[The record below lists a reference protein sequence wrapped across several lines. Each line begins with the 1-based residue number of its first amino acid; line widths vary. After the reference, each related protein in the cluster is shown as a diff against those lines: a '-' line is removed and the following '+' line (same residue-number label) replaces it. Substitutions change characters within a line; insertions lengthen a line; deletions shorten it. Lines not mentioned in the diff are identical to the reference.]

1 MALADSV
8 PGVSGGTIAFLLGF
22 YDRFLSSLDNLIHG
36 SGQGRRPALK
46 FLIQLGLGWVIGMGL
61 AILAL
66 SRVFE
71 SHIYAISSVFIGFIL
86 FAIPLVL
93 HEEKMTLRGRWKW
106 SPFVLAGIV
115 FVVVVSSIHPVSGG
129 AVSGVGSLVY
139 VFLGGLVAISAMV
152 LPGIS
157 GSTLLLIM
165 GLYLPVI
172 TAVRAVMGFDF
183 SALPTVIAFALGVCA
198 GVALIIRLLL
208 LFDGALPCA
217 DDFPDCWFD
226 AWITL
231 FCGLGTHYA
240 GAAPRGD
247 GVGHFP
253 PSVFPAGRCGDPGTA
268 GYENLA
274 DSQRDSK
281 DGRIKHCKEQAPIR
295 HCRMGAVFPRNM
307 CGINAFGAEDG
318 VGDPDGNRRGSLL
331 LPRRTTPAGRRCWG
345 EPSGH

>member
-1 MALADSV
+1 
-8 PGVSGGTIAFLLGF
+8 
-22 YDRFLSSLDNLIHG
+22 
-36 SGQGRRPALK
+36 
-46 FLIQLGLGWVIGMGL
+46 
-61 AILAL
+61 
-66 SRVFE
+66 
-71 SHIYAISSVFIGFIL
+71 
-86 FAIPLVL
+86 
-93 HEEKMTLRGRWKW
+93 MTLRGRWKW

-198 GVALIIRLLL
+198 GVALIIRLLRYL
-208 LFDGALPCA
+208 MEHYRAQMIFLIVGLMLGSLYSVVLGPT
-217 DDFPDCWFD
+217 
-226 AWITL
+226 TL
-231 FCGLGTHYA
+231 EP
-240 GAAPRGD
+240 PRGD